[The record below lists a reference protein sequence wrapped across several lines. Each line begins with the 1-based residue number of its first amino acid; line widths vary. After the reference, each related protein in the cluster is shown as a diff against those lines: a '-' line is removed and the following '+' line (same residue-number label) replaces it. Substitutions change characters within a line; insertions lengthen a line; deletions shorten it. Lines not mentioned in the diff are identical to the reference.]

1 MRFVTSG
8 YLQRLFAEQDKQT
21 ILRRPNIRRF
31 VLQYNV
37 PYEQHKKAWLIDFD
51 VFMKAIAPKKSPVQ
65 EGIPK
70 VRRIENALKDYNSS
84 HKQNATMDDV
94 KACLKS
100 GNVFYYSYRGRT
112 IVNYDELEIKLE
124 THFNQDGYLNFT
136 KE

>member
-37 PYEQHKKAWLIDFD
+37 PYEQHKKAWLIDFNA
-51 VFMKAIAPKKSPVQ
+51 FMKAIAPKEYPVQ

-70 VRRIENALKDYNSS
+70 VRRIENALKEYNAS
-84 HKQNATMDDV
+84 HEQKATMDDV

-100 GNVFYYSYRGRT
+100 GNVFYYSFRGRI
-112 IVNYDELEIKLE
+112 IVNYDELEMELKM
-124 THFNQDGYLNFT
+124 NY
-136 KE
+136 K

>member
-8 YLQRLFAEQDKQT
+8 YIQRLFAEQDKQT

-37 PYEQHKKAWLIDFD
+37 PCEQHKKAWLIDFD
-51 VFMKAIAPKKSPVQ
+51 AFMKAIAPKKFLVQ

-70 VRRIENALKDYNSS
+70 VRRIENALKEYNAS
-84 HKQNATMDDV
+84 HEQKATMDDV

-100 GNVFYYSYRGRT
+100 GNVFYYSYWGKT
-112 IVNYDELEIKLE
+112 IVNYDELEMELKKYIKFKQ
-124 THFNQDGYLNFT
+124 T
-136 KE
+136 

>member
-31 VLQYNV
+31 VLQYKV
-37 PYEQHKKAWLIDFD
+37 PCEQHKKAWFIDFNA
-51 VFMKAIAPKKSPVQ
+51 FMKAIAPKKYPVQ

-70 VRRIENALKDYNSS
+70 VRRIENALKEYNAS
-84 HKQNATMDDV
+84 HKQKATMDDV

-100 GNVFYYSYRGRT
+100 GKVFYYSYRGRI
-112 IVNYDELEIKLE
+112 IVNYDELEINMKNI
-124 THFNQDGYLNFT
+124 FIKWN
-136 KE
+136 K

>member
-8 YLQRLFAEQDKQT
+8 YLQRLFAEQDKET

-31 VLQYNV
+31 LLQYNV
-37 PYEQHKKAWLIDFD
+37 PCEQHKKAWLIDFD
-51 VFMKAIAPKKSPVQ
+51 AFMKAIAPKKFLVH

-70 VRRIENALKDYNSS
+70 VRKIENALKEFNVA
-84 HKQNATMDDV
+84 HKQKATMDDV

-112 IVNYDELEIKLE
+112 IVNYEELEIELKKYSRS
-124 THFNQDGYLNFT
+124 N
-136 KE
+136 

>member
-8 YLQRLFAEQDKQT
+8 YLQRLFAEQDKQS

-37 PYEQHKKAWLIDFD
+37 PCEQHKKAWLIDFD
-51 VFMKAIAPKKSPVQ
+51 AFMKAIAPKKYPVQ
-65 EGIPK
+65 EGVPK
-70 VRRIENALKDYNSS
+70 VQRIENALKEYNSS
-84 HKQNATMDDV
+84 HKQKATMDDV

-112 IVNYDELEIKLE
+112 IVNYEELEIELKKYSRS
-124 THFNQDGYLNFT
+124 N
-136 KE
+136 

>member
-8 YLQRLFAEQDKQT
+8 YLQRLFAEQDKET

-37 PYEQHKKAWLIDFD
+37 PYEQHKKAWLIDFNA
-51 VFMKAIAPKKSPVQ
+51 FIKTIAPKKYPVQ

-70 VRRIENALKDYNSS
+70 VRRIENALKEYNSS

-100 GNVFYYSYRGRT
+100 GNVFYYSYLGRT
-112 IVNYDELEIKLE
+112 IVNYEELEIELKRYSRS
-124 THFNQDGYLNFT
+124 N
-136 KE
+136 

>member
-31 VLQYNV
+31 VLQYKV
-37 PYEQHKKAWLIDFD
+37 PYEQHKKAWLIDFNA
-51 VFMKAIAPKKSPVQ
+51 FLKAIAPKKYPIQ
-65 EGIPK
+65 EGVPK
-70 VRRIENALKDYNSS
+70 VRRIENALKEYNAS

-100 GNVFYYSYRGRT
+100 GNVFYYSYRDRI
-112 IVNYDELEIKLE
+112 IVNYEELEIELRKLIRLK
-124 THFNQDGYLNFT
+124 QV
-136 KE
+136 

>member
-37 PYEQHKKAWLIDFD
+37 PCEQHKKAWLIDFD
-51 VFMKAIAPKKSPVQ
+51 AFMKAIAQKKYPVQ
-65 EGIPK
+65 DGIPK

-100 GNVFYYSYRGRT
+100 GNVFYYSYRDRI
-112 IVNYDELEIKLE
+112 IVNYDELESELKCNASKGVE
-124 THFNQDGYLNFT
+124 KVY
-136 KE
+136 KK

>member
-8 YLQRLFAEQDKQT
+8 YLQRLFAEQDKET

-37 PYEQHKKAWLIDFD
+37 PCEQHKKAWLIDFNA
-51 VFMKAIAPKKSPVQ
+51 FMKAIAPKKYPVQ

-70 VRRIENALKDYNSS
+70 VRRIENALKEYNAS
-84 HKQNATMDDV
+84 HKQKATMDDV

-100 GNVFYYSYRGRT
+100 GNVFYYSYWGRT
-112 IVNYDELEIKLE
+112 IVNYDELESELKC
-124 THFNQDGYLNFT
+124 
-136 KE
+136 KEREKVKTL

>member
-31 VLQYNV
+31 VLQYKV
-37 PYEQHKKAWLIDFD
+37 PYEQHKKAWLIDFNA
-51 VFMKAIAPKKSPVQ
+51 FIKAIALKKYPIQ
-65 EGIPK
+65 EGVPK
-70 VRRIENALKDYNSS
+70 VRRIENALKEYNAS

-100 GNVFYYSYRGRT
+100 GNVFYYSYRDRI
-112 IVNYDELEIKLE
+112 IVNYEELEIELRKLIRLK
-124 THFNQDGYLNFT
+124 QV
-136 KE
+136 

>member
-51 VFMKAIAPKKSPVQ
+51 TFMKAIAPKKYPVQ
-65 EGIPK
+65 EGVPK
-70 VRRIENALKDYNSS
+70 VRRIENALKEYNTS

-100 GNVFYYSYRGRT
+100 GNVFYYSYWDRG

>member
-8 YLQRLFAEQDKQT
+8 YLQRLFTEQDKET

-37 PYEQHKKAWLIDFD
+37 PCEQHTKAWLIDFNA
-51 VFMKAIAPKKSPVQ
+51 FMKAIASKKFLAQ

-70 VRRIENALKDYNSS
+70 VRRIENALKEFNVAY
-84 HKQNATMDDV
+84 KQKATMDDV

-112 IVNYDELEIKLE
+112 IVNYEELEIELKKYSRS
-124 THFNQDGYLNFT
+124 N
-136 KE
+136 

>member
-51 VFMKAIAPKKSPVQ
+51 AFIKAIAPKKYPVQ

-70 VRRIENALKDYNSS
+70 VRRIENALEEYNAS
-84 HKQNATMDDV
+84 HEQKATMDDV

-100 GNVFYYSYRGRT
+100 SIVFYYSFRGRI
-112 IVNYDELEIKLE
+112 IVNYDELEIELRKLIRLK
-124 THFNQDGYLNFT
+124 QA
-136 KE
+136 

>member
-8 YLQRLFAEQDKQT
+8 YLQRLFAEQDKET

-51 VFMKAIAPKKSPVQ
+51 AFMKAIAPKKYPVQ
-65 EGIPK
+65 EGVPK
-70 VRRIENALKDYNSS
+70 VRRIENALKEYNSS
-84 HKQNATMDDV
+84 HKQNATMADV

-112 IVNYDELEIKLE
+112 IVNYDEIEIELRNHIRLIR
-124 THFNQDGYLNFT
+124 T
-136 KE
+136 

>member
-8 YLQRLFAEQDKQT
+8 YLQRLFAEQDKET

-37 PYEQHKKAWLIDFD
+37 PCEQHKKAWLIDFD
-51 VFMKAIAPKKSPVQ
+51 AFMKAIAPKKYPVQ

-70 VRRIENALKDYNSS
+70 VRRIENALKEYNAS
-84 HKQNATMDDV
+84 HKQKATMDDV

-100 GNVFYYSYRGRT
+100 GKVFYYSYRGRI
-112 IVNYDELEIKLE
+112 IVNYDELEINMKNI
-124 THFNQDGYLNFT
+124 FIKWN
-136 KE
+136 K

>member
-8 YLQRLFAEQDKQT
+8 YLQRLFAEQDKHT

-51 VFMKAIAPKKSPVQ
+51 AFMKAIAPKKYPVQ
-65 EGIPK
+65 EGVPK
-70 VRRIENALKDYNSS
+70 VRRIENALKEYNAS
-84 HKQNATMDDV
+84 HKQKATMDDV

-100 GNVFYYSYRGRT
+100 GNVFYYSFRGRI
-112 IVNYDELEIKLE
+112 IVNYDELEIELRKLIRLK
-124 THFNQDGYLNFT
+124 QV
-136 KE
+136 

>member
-51 VFMKAIAPKKSPVQ
+51 VFMKAIAPKKYPVQ

-70 VRRIENALKDYNSS
+70 VRRIENALKEFNVA
-84 HKQNATMDDV
+84 HKQKATMDDV

-112 IVNYDELEIKLE
+112 IVNYEELEMELRKHIRLK
-124 THFNQDGYLNFT
+124 QA
-136 KE
+136 

>member
-51 VFMKAIAPKKSPVQ
+51 AFMKTIAPKKYPVQ

-70 VRRIENALKDYNSS
+70 VRRIENALKEYNAS
-84 HKQNATMDDV
+84 HKQKATMDDV

-100 GNVFYYSYRGRT
+100 GNVFYFSYRGRI
-112 IVNYDELEIKLE
+112 IVNYDELEINMKNI
-124 THFNQDGYLNFT
+124 FIKWN
-136 KE
+136 K

>member
-31 VLQYNV
+31 VLQYKV
-37 PYEQHKKAWLIDFD
+37 PYEQHKKAWLIDFNA
-51 VFMKAIAPKKSPVQ
+51 FMKAIAPKKFPVQ

-70 VRRIENALKDYNSS
+70 VRRIENALKEYNAS
-84 HKQNATMDDV
+84 HKQKATMDDV

-100 GNVFYYSYRGRT
+100 GIVFYYSFRGRI
-112 IVNYDELEIKLE
+112 IVNYDELEMELKKYIKFKQ
-124 THFNQDGYLNFT
+124 T
-136 KE
+136 

>member
-8 YLQRLFAEQDKQT
+8 YLQRLFAEQDKET

-37 PYEQHKKAWLIDFD
+37 PCEQHKKAWLIDFD
-51 VFMKAIAPKKSPVQ
+51 AFVKAIAPKKYPIQ

-112 IVNYDELEIKLE
+112 IVNYDELEIELRKLIRLK
-124 THFNQDGYLNFT
+124 QA
-136 KE
+136 

>member
-8 YLQRLFAEQDKQT
+8 YLQRLFAEQDKET

-51 VFMKAIAPKKSPVQ
+51 AFMKAIAPKIYPVL

-70 VRRIENALKDYNSS
+70 VLRIENALEEYNAA
-84 HKQNATMDDV
+84 HKQKATMDDV
-94 KACLKS
+94 KACLRG
-100 GNVFYYSYRGRT
+100 GNMFYYSYLGRT
-112 IVNYDELEIKLE
+112 IVNYDEIE
-124 THFNQDGYLNFT
+124 QYLKGNN
-136 KE
+136 

>member
-8 YLQRLFAEQDKQT
+8 YLQRLFAEQDKET

-51 VFMKAIAPKKSPVQ
+51 AFMKAIAPKKYPVQ

-70 VRRIENALKDYNSS
+70 VRRIENALEEYNAA
-84 HKQNATMDDV
+84 HKQKATMDDV

-100 GNVFYYSYRGRT
+100 GIVFYYSFRGRI
-112 IVNYDELEIKLE
+112 IVNYEELEMELKKYIKFQQ
-124 THFNQDGYLNFT
+124 T
-136 KE
+136 

>member
-8 YLQRLFAEQDKQT
+8 YLQRLFAEQDKET

-31 VLQYNV
+31 LLQYNV
-37 PYEQHKKAWLIDFD
+37 PCEQHKKAWLIDFD
-51 VFMKAIAPKKSPVQ
+51 AFMKAIAPKKFLVH

-70 VRRIENALKDYNSS
+70 VRKIENALKEFNVV
-84 HKQNATMDDV
+84 HKQKATMDDV

-112 IVNYDELEIKLE
+112 IVNYEELEIELKKYSRS
-124 THFNQDGYLNFT
+124 N
-136 KE
+136 